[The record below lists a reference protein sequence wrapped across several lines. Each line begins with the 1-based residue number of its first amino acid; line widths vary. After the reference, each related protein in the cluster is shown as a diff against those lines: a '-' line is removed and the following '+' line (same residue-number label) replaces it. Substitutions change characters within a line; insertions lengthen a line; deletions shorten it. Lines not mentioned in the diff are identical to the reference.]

1 MGAYAGENSM
11 TGFYL
16 HVPFCDKKC
25 SYCDFY
31 SIESVGLIDRYVDSV
46 IREIQRR
53 ADAVPGPITSVF
65 FGGGTPS
72 LLSPLH
78 LQRIIDT
85 LLRETSITSDAEW
98 TMECN
103 PGTVTHASLAA
114 YRSSGINRLSF
125 GVQSIHADELAF
137 LDRIHTAD
145 QAYEA
150 VELARRAGFDNVNV
164 DVMFALPN
172 QSAEKLSATLDRVI
186 QLEPDHVSAY
196 SLIYEPGTPLYARM
210 KKGLVV
216 PESEEHDAELY
227 ALVIERL
234 VTAGYEQYEVS
245 NFSRNGATCR
255 HNLTYWQGLPYI
267 SVGPSAHG
275 FDGDVRYWNLRSL
288 TAWTEAV
295 ERGELPEA
303 NREVLSHFDKI
314 VELAFLTLRA
324 DGLPLTRFYTDYGI
338 DVVAALGPQLG
349 YWLDADFVTLNAQ
362 SLRLTSR
369 GYAVCDELTVKLVG
383 AIEAA
388 LLAS

>member
-1 MGAYAGENSM
+1 M

-31 SIESVGLIDRYVDSV
+31 SIESVGLIERYVDTV
-46 IREIQRR
+46 IREIERR
-53 ADAVPGPITSVF
+53 ADTVPGPITSVF

-78 LQRIIDT
+78 LQRIVDT
-85 LLRETSITSDAEW
+85 LHRVTSITSDAEW

-103 PGTVTHASLAA
+103 PGTVTQASLAA

-137 LDRIHTAD
+137 LDRIHSAE

-150 VELARRAGFDNVNV
+150 VELARLAGFTNINV

-172 QSAEKLSATLDRVI
+172 QTAEKLLATLHRI
-186 QLEPDHVSAY
+186 LHLEPDHVSAY

-216 PESEEHDAELY
+216 PETEEHDAELY
-227 ALVIERL
+227 ALVIEEL
-234 VTAGYEQYEVS
+234 VSAGYEQYEVS

-255 HNLTYWQGLPYI
+255 HNLTYWHGLPYV

-275 FDGDVRYWNLRSL
+275 FVGDVRYWNLRSL

-295 ERGELPEA
+295 EKGDLPEA
-303 NREVLSHFDKI
+303 NREVLTNFDKI

-324 DGLPLTRFYTDYGI
+324 DGLPLTRFYRDYGI

-362 SLRLTSR
+362 TLRLTSR

-383 AIEAA
+383 AIESA